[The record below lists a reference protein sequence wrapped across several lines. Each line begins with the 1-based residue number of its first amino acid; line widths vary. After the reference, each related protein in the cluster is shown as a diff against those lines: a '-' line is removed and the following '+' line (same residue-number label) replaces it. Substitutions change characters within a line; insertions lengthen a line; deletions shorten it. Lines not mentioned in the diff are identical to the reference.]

1 MRPLAT
7 GNAFFTSSGSS
18 PPDDDARVSDQE
30 AGPIEGHPLP
40 PQLIKDLA
48 ALLASAL
55 VADIRQHPNLA
66 PVQANQDSTVESP
79 RGHDRSQGSPAPVAS
94 GASRHRGTRICPAEK
109 RPRQGATERN
119 SNDSTSGPP
128 PPGTP
133 RFLGGVASVESLSAA
148 VPILAP
154 GKERR

>member
-40 PQLIKDLA
+40 PQLIEDLA

-55 VADIRQHPNLA
+55 IADIRQHPNLA
-66 PVQANQDSTVESP
+66 PIQANQDSTVESP
-79 RGHDRSQGSPAPVAS
+79 WGLNRSRTSPHGDVPN
-94 GASRHRGTRICPAEK
+94 GPARSALSAAYLE
-109 RPRQGATERN
+109 
-119 SNDSTSGPP
+119 PP
-128 PPGTP
+128 PPAYP
-133 RFLGGVASVESLSAA
+133 PKISPVSSVGSHPTAETIFPKFRGRL
-148 VPILAP
+148 
-154 GKERR
+154 